1 MLNQS
6 ILRRKFMKAEKIN
19 LKKEQGA
26 KTKRKLYRCAA
37 KLFQRHHYDDVSVE
51 KIAKAAGIT
60 KATFY
65 SHFKS
70 KDELYLSLLA
80 EYTSRVDEEYQAFLD
95 TLPTDMPAA
104 DMLLALAGKIADILV
119 YKVGYD
125 TMKIVYRIELSRNF
139 NTEAVKGY
147 DRKLYHIMK
156 DVLNRGFQRG
166 EFKISLTLEEL
177 ARQFVMAI
185 RGVSFEWCIRDS
197 NFDLKGQLVTHLKL
211 LLDGIMK

>member
-1 MLNQS
+1 
-6 ILRRKFMKAEKIN
+6 MKEKIN

-37 KLFQRHHYDDVSVE
+37 KLFLKQHYDNVSVE

-70 KDELYLSLLA
+70 KDELYFSLLA
-80 EYTSRVDEEYQAFLD
+80 EYTSQVDEEYQAFLG
-95 TLPTDMPAA
+95 TLPTDISAA

-119 YKVGYD
+119 NKVSHD
-125 TMKIVYRIELSRNF
+125 TMKIVYRLELSTNF
-139 NTEAVKGY
+139 DTEAVKGY
-147 DRKLYHIMK
+147 GRKLYQIIM

-166 EFKISLTLEEL
+166 EFQTSLTLEEL
-177 ARQFVMAI
+177 TRQFVMAI

-197 NFDLKGQLVTHLKL
+197 DFDLEAQLVTHLKIL
-211 LLDGIMK
+211 LHGIMK

>member
-1 MLNQS
+1 
-6 ILRRKFMKAEKIN
+6 MKVKKIN

-26 KTKRKLYRCAA
+26 KTKRKLYKCAA

-51 KIAKAAGIT
+51 EIAKAAGIT

-95 TLPTDMPAA
+95 TLPADTSAVDMIF
-104 DMLLALAGKIADILV
+104 ALAGKIADILV
-119 YKVGYD
+119 DKISYD
-125 TMKIVYRIELSRNF
+125 TMQIVYRLELSKNF
-139 NTEAVKGY
+139 NTEVVKGY
-147 DRKLYHIMK
+147 NRKLYQIIM

-166 EFKISLTLEEL
+166 EFQTSLTLEEL
-177 ARQFVMAI
+177 TRQFVMAI

-197 NFDLKGQLVTHLKL
+197 SFDLKVQLVTHLKIL
-211 LLDGIMK
+211 LYGMIK